1 MPHGGGGVWIK
12 PRRMVKACAHEL
24 RWGWKAHSRQRKK
37 KANKASLSA
46 KLNSLFLST
55 HTLSRLH
62 TFNRG
67 VLPVLFSLDK
77 SYHFLRAAEVD
88 HPEDTIAEAPALSPS
103 VSPSSPPSWYWHII
117 APILLW
123 AIWGQGCPIY
133 SFMVLFPMPSTCPAL
148 NES

>member
-1 MPHGGGGVWIK
+1 MAEGINHFSVGIRKCLMEEVVFELNLEEW
-12 PRRMVKACAHEL
+12 VKACAHEL

-37 KANKASLSA
+37 RANKASLSA

-88 HPEDTIAEAPALSPS
+88 HPEDTIAEAPVLSPS
-103 VSPSSPPSWYWHII
+103 VSPSSPPS
-117 APILLW
+117 
-123 AIWGQGCPIY
+123 
-133 SFMVLFPMPSTCPAL
+133 
-148 NES
+148 